1 MSLLLDTHVVL
12 WWLGQDPGL
21 SEEAR
26 NTIASDPQVFVSA
39 ATAWEIAIKQ
49 NTGKLRS
56 PADLEAQLARHSFE
70 HLPITLAHALRAG
83 SLPKHHNDPFDRM
96 LVAQAAIEGLTLV
109 TRDSRIARYGV
120 ATLPA

>member
-12 WWLGQDPGL
+12 WWLGRDPEL

-39 ATAWEIAIKQ
+39 ATAWEMAIKQ
-49 NTGKLRS
+49 NSGKLRA
-56 PADLEAQLARHSFE
+56 PADLEDQLARHGFA
-70 HLPITLAHALRAG
+70 HLPITLAHALMAG
-83 SLPKHHNDPFDRM
+83 SLPRHHNDPFDRM
-96 LVAQAAIEGLTLV
+96 LVAQAAIEGLTVV
-109 TRDSRIARYGV
+109 TRDSRIPRYGV